1 MRWGGGGEED
11 SRRWGRGVWGGGGR
25 GRYIPGGK
33 WGRRGGGGCRAVT
46 TTNNRR
52 NDCAPAPVLVQTDF
66 GGQGDWEG
74 AGADVTRHCPSLK
87 QGKGI
92 KSEPTQARTGSRRLL
107 WSTNRALARIVLP
120 TMPSRL
126 TPPPPPPTSSF
137 QPLPAFLAPPP
148 CVPFGAVVP
157 RGLGGQSA
165 SDTGD
170 LSSGSH
176 FFSSSLSLTISDL
189 SCVSFTFSLFFTS
202 AGVGAKKTPPFFS
215 LFFFLFFF
223 LFLFF

>member
-1 MRWGGGGEED
+1 MSPD
-11 SRRWGRGVWGGGGR
+11 TVHHS
-25 GRYIPGGK
+25 
-33 WGRRGGGGCRAVT
+33 
-46 TTNNRR
+46 
-52 NDCAPAPVLVQTDF
+52 
-66 GGQGDWEG
+66 
-74 AGADVTRHCPSLK
+74 H

-92 KSEPTQARTGSRRLL
+92 KSESTQARTGSRRLL

-126 TPPPPPPTSSF
+126 DPLSPPPDRHSGLPATPHPSF
-137 QPLPAFLAPPP
+137 QPVFLAPPP

-189 SCVSFTFSLFFTS
+189 SCVSFTFSSFYIGRCKAVSYTHLTLPTM
-202 AGVGAKKTPPFFS
+202 AVV
-215 LFFFLFFF
+215 
-223 LFLFF
+223 